1 MRLEL
6 GRLARNLGGLRVEET
21 ASCARALTAMVGRMP
36 SVELLPGGAAQ
47 VTRAMLTAR
56 VLGARDRSPWPNAMM
71 HQLDPDD
78 PAFLPTLGMHPVLA
92 ARDRTLLGLPEGDR
106 VAWVDPGGWI
116 GVGDGPSVTAWW
128 AVDHHVRVVGR
139 CPGQQRTVDCTR
151 QVQAR
156 SDTGVGVRT
165 TVENNGL
172 EIVLVHWPLILEGRV
187 AWALH
192 LRATS
197 TAEAPVAGRLALAL
211 RPMTAEGVAPIFR
224 LERDREG
231 LWKADGVPLLAMAR
245 PGTECFASDGRGADP
260 WQAFLGACRRE
271 RAPLPNATPLDV
283 RCPAGQASGVEVWPF
298 SLRPGESTSAFAI
311 IAPPAGTT
319 SALLRTSAPTL
330 WASANADRRGLL
342 SSGCAV
348 RLGEHQALL
357 EACRDRLLTGPE
369 RRGLAASLAALAL
382 ARLGFTRR
390 AGDRL
395 ARQLSEVRRGGR
407 MLGAG
412 PEEPAALAWAA
423 AEYVR
428 WTGDTAWV
436 REHSKSWCRLLDRL
450 LEDAPQPGGQ
460 SLFGPDGSLRWT
472 RLWRAAALL
481 SSASVLRKESHH
493 RAWALAGGAEREGLP
508 ELLGQAPWSASPDR
522 AADGSAAAMLAAV
535 WLGLVPAS
543 DSGVADTVA
552 FLRERCWHG
561 GGVLLG
567 GGAHCAATTLFAAAV
582 SRIDERFDALGTIAA
597 LASSTG
603 ALPTAR
609 HPARG
614 ALGEGDDP
622 LAAALFVLLALDR
635 VWVQRDRI
643 TVLPGLAA
651 ATDLPTPYGR
661 LDIRTGA
668 NGRVHVVG
676 RWRSRAPRVEVRG
689 QGDT

>member
-1 MRLEL
+1 MRWEL
-6 GRLARNLGGLRVEET
+6 GRIARSLGGMRVEET

-36 SVELLPGGAAQ
+36 SVELLPGGTAQ

-56 VLGARDRSPWPNAMM
+56 VLGARDPAPWPNAVMC
-71 HQLDPDD
+71 QLDPDN

-92 ARDRTLLGLPEGDR
+92 ARDRTLLGLPDGDR
-106 VAWVDPGGWI
+106 VAWVDPAGWI
-116 GVGDGPSVTAWW
+116 GVGDGPAVASWW
-128 AVDHHVRVVGR
+128 CLDGQVHVPGRAPHQRLGDVV
-139 CPGQQRTVDCTR
+139 PPR
-151 QVQAR
+151 QSR

-165 TVENNGL
+165 VVEDDL
-172 EIVLVHWPLILEGRV
+172 AEVILVHWPLILEGRV

-192 LRATS
+192 LRICS
-197 TAEAPVAGRLALAL
+197 RHDAPLSGRIGLAV
-211 RPMTAEGVAPIFR
+211 RPMSAEGVAPIFR

-231 LWKADGVPLLAMAR
+231 LWTADGEPMMALAR
-245 PGTECFASDGRGADP
+245 PGAEALATDGRGADP
-260 WQAFLGACRRE
+260 YQAFVGACTRTG
-271 RAPLPNATPLDV
+271 APLPAAGPLDL
-283 RCPAGQASGVEVWPF
+283 RCSVGQASGVEAFPF
-298 SLRPGESTSAFAI
+298 TLEPGGSASAFAVV
-311 IAPPAGTT
+311 APPKGTPA
-319 SALLRTSAPTL
+319 ALLRTSAPTL
-330 WASANADRRGLL
+330 WGSANADRRGLL
-342 SSGCAV
+342 SSGCAL
-348 RLGEHQALL
+348 RLSAHQSLL

-369 RRGLAASLAALAL
+369 RQGLPASLAALAL

-395 ARQLSEVRRGGR
+395 ARQLAEVRRGGR
-407 MLGAG
+407 MLGAA

-428 WTGDTAWV
+428 WTGDLAWM
-436 REHSKSWCRLLDRL
+436 REHTRGGVRLLDRL
-450 LEDAPQPGGQ
+450 VEDPPQPGGRA
-460 SLFGPDGSLRWT
+460 LFGPDGSLRWT

-481 SSASVLRKESHH
+481 SSAAVLRTEAHH
-493 RAWALAGGAEREGLP
+493 RSWALTGGAEREGLP
-508 ELLGQAPWSASPDR
+508 EVLGAAPWSASPDR
-522 AADGSAAAMLAAV
+522 APDGSAAAMLAAV
-535 WLGLVPAS
+535 WLGLLPAN
-543 DSGVADTVA
+543 DPGVRATVR

-567 GGAHCAATTLFAAAV
+567 GGAHTAATLLFAAAA
-582 SRIDERFDALGTIAA
+582 SRDEPDFDALGTVAA
-597 LASSTG
+597 LASATG

-622 LAAALFVLLALDR
+622 LPAALFVLLSLDR

-643 TVLPGLAA
+643 TVLPGIAA

-676 RWRSRAPRVEVRG
+676 RWRKRAPRVEVRG
-689 QGDT
+689 QDGA